1 MATDTENQN
10 ESSCLNGKLMSERLV
25 LLGAL
30 AVRKMKTFAFLR
42 PDTLP
47 QLPGGVK
54 SRKMYGYLQLLPLV
68 AYLHTGVYRVLAA
81 A

>member
-1 MATDTENQN
+1 
-10 ESSCLNGKLMSERLV
+10 MSERFV
-25 LLGAL
+25 LLVAL

-54 SRKMYGYLQLLPLV
+54 SRKMYGYLKLLPLV
-68 AYLHTGVYRVLAA
+68 AYLHTDMYRVFPLVQVCSG
-81 A
+81 